1 MTLRSPGIPFA
12 PERPEDGFDLASAW
26 VLAVGLLAG
35 TAALGLVA
43 GSVARPVFILGGAVI
58 GVIGWRQSPEAHL
71 KALLTLFCFAPL
83 VRRLIDLKAG
93 YDTSGLVLVSPLIAA
108 GVPILFV
115 FNDLTPER
123 LRHPQVAPILTI
135 AACVLY
141 AVALTIFQGEWM
153 NAISNS
159 VKSFAPISYALALI
173 ASRAKPERLIDAA
186 TSAFVVILPIMGLY
200 GIYQYVDP
208 PEWDRFWMK
217 SATILSAGQPEPY
230 QVRTFS
236 ALNAPASFA
245 TFTAV
250 GMLLVFFLRLNWL
263 TILLMIPAAVSLML
277 SQYRTAWIV
286 LATGIAFSLLF
297 SATRGRASAAIAA
310 IAAMITG
317 TLFTPFGTAILDRF
331 STLTQGAGD
340 GSARE
345 RLDQFV
351 AMWMRPDSGLIGIG
365 YATVDVGSAGS
376 MAVDGMFITCWMSM
390 GLVVGMICIGGLFW
404 AMMNA
409 IAAAF
414 ADRRNTAVIVGAL
427 GLAGFTEMP
436 LSNIISSELGFLFWT
451 FIVLLPVPM
460 IAPSSYSWR
469 EAR

>member
-1 MTLRSPGIPFA
+1 MSVRPNGPVA
-12 PERPEDGFDLASAW
+12 PEAPAEGFDVSTAW
-26 VLAVGLLAG
+26 VLAVGLLAI

-43 GSVARPVFILGGAVI
+43 GSVARPVFILGGAAI

-83 VRRLIDLKAG
+83 VRRLIDMKAG
-93 YDTSGLVLVSPLIAA
+93 YDPSGLVLVAPLIAV
-108 GVPILFV
+108 GIPLLLV
-115 FNDLTPER
+115 FEDLTPER
-123 LRHPQVAPILTI
+123 LRHPQVGPILTI

-141 AVALTIFQGEWM
+141 AVMLTIFQGEWM
-153 NAISNS
+153 NAISNA
-159 VKSFAPISYALALI
+159 VKSFAPIAYALSLI

-186 TSAFVVILPIMGLY
+186 TSAFIVILPIMGLY
-200 GIYQYVDP
+200 GIYQYIDP
-208 PEWDRFWMK
+208 LEWDRFWMK

-236 ALNAPASFA
+236 VLNAPASFA

-250 GMLLVFFLRLNWL
+250 GMLLVFFLRLNL
-263 TILLMIPAAVSLML
+263 VTIILMIPAAVSLML

-286 LATGIAFSLLF
+286 LATGILFSLLF
-297 SATRGRASAAIAA
+297 NATRGRASAAIAA
-310 IAAMITG
+310 IAAIITG
-317 TLFTPFGTAILDRF
+317 TLFTPFGSVILDRF
-331 STLTQGAGD
+331 STLTEGAGD

-351 AMWMRPDSGLIGIG
+351 SMWMRPDSGLIGSG
-365 YATVDVGSAGS
+365 FATVDVGSAGS
-376 MAVDGMFITCWMSM
+376 MAIDGMFITCWMAM

-414 ADRRNTAVIVGAL
+414 ADRRSTAVVIGAL
-427 GLAGFTEMP
+427 GLAGFTELP
-436 LSNIISSELGFLFWT
+436 LTNVISSELGFLFWT

-460 IAPSSYSWR
+460 MAPAYNPFR